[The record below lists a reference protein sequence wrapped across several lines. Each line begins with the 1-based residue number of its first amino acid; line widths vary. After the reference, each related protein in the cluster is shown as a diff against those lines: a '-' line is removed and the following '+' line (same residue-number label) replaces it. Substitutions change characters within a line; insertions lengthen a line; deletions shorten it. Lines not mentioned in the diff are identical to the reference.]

1 MEEKT
6 TQTQPSVAGREKDV
20 GKYRLKHEVFAARRA
35 LYGIRNAE
43 LIAERGNIS
52 VQAVR
57 KVLSGKQPNP
67 QLRTLIAICQAL
79 DLSLEEVV
87 EY

>member
-1 MEEKT
+1 MNQQSAQ
-6 TQTQPSVAGREKDV
+6 QTSVRAR
-20 GKYRLKHEVFAARRA
+20 GKGCGYRLKYEVFAARRA

-43 LIAERGNIS
+43 EIARRGGIS

-67 QLRTLIAICQAL
+67 QLRTLVAICKAL
-79 DLSLEEVV
+79 DLRLEDVV

>member
-1 MEEKT
+1 MT
-6 TQTQPSVAGREKDV
+6 MMHTRSDAYAVAPNGQHP
-20 GKYRLKHEVFAARRA
+20 YRLKHEVFAARRA
-35 LYGIRNAE
+35 LHGIRNAE
-43 LIAERGNIS
+43 VIAQRGNIS

-79 DLSLEEVV
+79 NLKLEDVV
-87 EY
+87 DY